1 MQGKKI
7 NIQKPVTFLYTN
19 IELREREIKKS
30 IHFTITSKRIKD
42 LGINLTKEMKD
53 LHTENYKTLKKQIKE
68 YTNKWKDISCS
79 RARRTDIVKMPI
91 LPKAIYIFNE
101 IL

>member
-1 MQGKKI
+1 
-7 NIQKPVTFLYTN
+7 
-19 IELREREIKKS
+19 
-30 IHFTITSKRIKD
+30 
-42 LGINLTKEMKD
+42 MKD
-53 LHTENYKTLKKQIKE
+53 LHTENYKPLKKQIKE

>member
-1 MQGKKI
+1 
-7 NIQKPVTFLYTN
+7 
-19 IELREREIKKS
+19 
-30 IHFTITSKRIKD
+30 
-42 LGINLTKEMKD
+42 MKD
-53 LHTENYKTLKKQIKE
+53 LHTGNYKTLKKQIKE

-79 RARRTDIVKMPI
+79 QARTDIVKMPI